1 MTWFGY
7 DAAHKGEL
15 LGDERGPQVKIED
28 AEFFRS
34 LTPQRLEQ
42 VRLQV
47 RERRYPSRKV
57 LFREGEPAEFL
68 WALREGEVRIL
79 RTTSDGRVMALEAI
93 QPGEIFGAVA
103 ALEGNTYPA
112 TAETTVESAV
122 WRLPRVALLGLL
134 RSEPHLTR
142 EILAIVA
149 RRLRGAHTRLRSL
162 AYDPADVR
170 LAQALLRSA
179 RGDEAHVTRRELAEA
194 AGTTIETAIRVL
206 RRFEQAGLVKG
217 EVHHVHIL
225 DATGLGAVAKNEAA
239 SQESKS

>member
-1 MTWFGY
+1 LS
-7 DAAHKGEL
+7 D
-15 LGDERGPQVKIED
+15 DRGPQVKIEE

-47 RERRYPSRKV
+47 RERRYPARKV
-57 LFREGEPAEFL
+57 LFREGETAEFL
-68 WALREGEVRIL
+68 WALRAGEVRIL
-79 RTTSDGRVMALEAI
+79 RTTTDGRVLALETI

-103 ALEGNTYPA
+103 ALEGNGYPA
-112 TAETTVESAV
+112 TAETTAESAV

-134 RSEPHLTR
+134 RTEPHLTR
-142 EILAIVA
+142 ELLVIVA
-149 RRLRGAHTRLRSL
+149 HRLRDAHTRLRSL

-179 RGDEAHVTRRELAEA
+179 HGTEAHVTRRELAEA

-225 DATGLGAVAKNEAA
+225 DLEGLEAVARHDPAG
-239 SQESKS
+239 SGSGRP

>member
-1 MTWFGY
+1 MA
-7 DAAHKGEL
+7 DDRA
-15 LGDERGPQVKIED
+15 PQVKLEE

-34 LTPQRLEQ
+34 LTLQRLEQ

-47 RERRYPSRKV
+47 RERRYPARKV

-68 WALREGEVRIL
+68 WALRAGEVRIL
-79 RTTSDGRVMALEAI
+79 RTTGDGRVMALETI

-103 ALEGNTYPA
+103 ALEGNAYPA

-122 WRLPRVALLGLL
+122 WRLPRISLLGLL
-134 RSEPHLTR
+134 RTEPHLTR
-142 EILAIVA
+142 EILSIVA

-179 RGDEAHVTRRELAEA
+179 RDGEAHVTRRELAEA

-225 DATGLGAVAKNEAA
+225 DGDGLGAVARNQVPATGSNGA
-239 SQESKS
+239 

>member
-1 MTWFGY
+1 M
-7 DAAHKGEL
+7 
-15 LGDERGPQVKIED
+15 GDDRDPQVKIEET
-28 AEFFRS
+28 EFFRS

-47 RERRYPSRKV
+47 RERRYPTRKM

-68 WALREGEVRIL
+68 WALRAGEVRML
-79 RTTSDGRVMALEAI
+79 RTTNDGRVLALETI
-93 QPGEIFGAVA
+93 KPGEIFGAVA
-103 ALEGNTYPA
+103 ALEGDLYPA
-112 TAETTVESAV
+112 TAETTAESAV

-142 EILAIVA
+142 ELLKIVA
-149 RRLRGAHTRLRSL
+149 GRLRDAHTRLRSF
-162 AYDPADVR
+162 AYDPAEVR

-179 RGDEAHVTRRELAEA
+179 HGGEAHVTRRELAEV

-206 RRFEQAGLVKG
+206 RRFEQSGFVKG

-225 DATGLGAVAKNEAA
+225 DPDALKAVARRN
-239 SQESKS
+239 SGGPDRP

>member
-1 MTWFGY
+1 MT
-7 DAAHKGEL
+7 DDRNLPA
-15 LGDERGPQVKIED
+15 RIEE

-34 LTPQRLEQ
+34 LAPQRLEQ

-47 RERRYPSRKV
+47 RERRYPARKV

-68 WALREGEVRIL
+68 WALRTGEVRIL
-79 RTTSDGRVMALEAI
+79 RTTSDGRVMALETI

-103 ALEGNTYPA
+103 ALEGNAYPA

-142 EILAIVA
+142 EILGIVA

-179 RGDEAHVTRRELAEA
+179 HGDEAHVTRRELAEA

-225 DATGLGAVAKNEAA
+225 DTTGLQAVAKHEPSDSA
-239 SQESKS
+239 SKP